1 MHCAMHC
8 NAFLEKCIILGAD
21 SLPAMHLKC
30 ILSFFFVLLLDLI
43 PLFQSTVTELCYAA
57 EKRKEK
63 PNPEEKN
70 ASTSGFAMHLKC
82 IAMHFIFFPVYHLW
96 QASAFLPRRSTLS
109 AAQKARSQSP
119 RQLPATHH
127 DQR

>member
-1 MHCAMHC
+1 MHC

-43 PLFQSTVTELCYAA
+43 PSLQSTFTELCYAA
-57 EKRKEK
+57 ERRKEN

-70 ASTSGFAMHLKC
+70 ASTSDFATHLKC
-82 IAMHFIFFPVYHLW
+82 IAMHFRIFPVYCVCYL
-96 QASAFLPRRSTLS
+96 LS
-109 AAQKARSQSP
+109 MYYTCLLFSFRLFPTPFSF
-119 RQLPATHH
+119 QL
-127 DQR
+127 